1 MADVVATS
9 AKPGAAQ
16 IQIPLESLTLAAMA
30 LVPGVV
36 LVGFAA
42 AGAWRW
48 GVVPAIVVLGT
59 MWLVHRQ
66 SAQLTRGAAAARQT
80 AGELASR
87 SVALRTQTDGLAER
101 VAVQERELLHARENT
116 VFALMKLVEA
126 RDPSTGVHLERV
138 RAYAKLIATHLG
150 TTARYRDV
158 INEKFI
164 RGIYVAA
171 PLHDIGKV
179 GIADMILLKPARLTP
194 DEIALMRRH
203 VTMGGRTL
211 RAIARHDA
219 GNPFVEM
226 AYELAMYH
234 HEWWDGTGYPFGI
247 AGTHIPLPARIVA
260 LADVYDALTSKRCY
274 KPAYSHTDARAN
286 IVSETGT
293 HFDPDVVEAF
303 LARELDF
310 VRIREALTGDH
321 AIHSE
326 DLPEMGRAPGIRGAA

>member
-1 MADVVATS
+1 MADVVGYE
-9 AKPGAAQ
+9 AKPVAAQ
-16 IQIPLESLTLAAMA
+16 IQIPLEILTLAAMA

-48 GVVPAIVVLGT
+48 GVVPAVVVLGT

-66 SAQLTRGAAAARQT
+66 SAHLAANAAQARQT
-80 AGELASR
+80 AGEFASR
-87 SVALRTQTDGLAER
+87 SATLRAQADGLTER
-101 VAVQERELLHARENT
+101 TATHERELLLARET
-116 VFALMKLVEA
+116 TAFALMKLVEA

-138 RAYAKLIATHLG
+138 RAYAKLLATHLAS
-150 TTARYRDV
+150 TARYRDV
-158 INEKFI
+158 ISEQFI

-179 GIADMILLKPARLTP
+179 GVADMVLLKPGRLTA

-203 VTMGGRTL
+203 VTIGGRTL

-219 GNPFVEM
+219 GNPFLEL

-234 HEWWDGTGYPFGI
+234 HEWWDGTGYPFGL
-247 AGTHIPLPARIVA
+247 AGKHIPLPARIIA

-286 IVSETGT
+286 IVSECGT
-293 HFDPDVVEAF
+293 HFDPDVVAAF

-321 AIHSE
+321 AIQSE
-326 DLPEMGRAPGIRGAA
+326 DLPEMGRMPGLRGAA

>member
-1 MADVVATS
+1 MGYG
-9 AKPGAAQ
+9 AKPGTAQ
-16 IQIPLESLTLAAMA
+16 ILIPLETLTLAAMA

-48 GVVPAIVVLGT
+48 GVVPAAVVLAS

-66 SAQLTRGAAAARQT
+66 SALLAANAAGARQAAAELTARSAT
-80 AGELASR
+80 
-87 SVALRTQTDGLAER
+87 LRTQADGLAAR
-101 VAVQERELLHARENT
+101 AATQERDLLHARETT

-138 RAYAKLIATHLG
+138 RAYAKLLATHLAS
-150 TTARYRDV
+150 TTRYRDV
-158 INEKFI
+158 ISEQYV

-179 GIADMILLKPARLTP
+179 GVADMILLKPGRLTP
-194 DEIALMRRH
+194 EEIALMRRH
-203 VTMGGRTL
+203 VNIGGRTL
-211 RAIARHDA
+211 RAIARHDSA
-219 GNPFVEM
+219 NPFVEM

-234 HEWWDGTGYPFGI
+234 HEWWDGTGYPFGL

-286 IVSETGT
+286 ILSETGT

-321 AIHSE
+321 AIQSE
-326 DLPEMGRAPGIRGAA
+326 DLPEMGRRPGLRGAA